1 MSNRQTW
8 LIFGIAVP
16 AAFAFVAWH
25 FRPAGPDGPQT
36 FVQPQSTSK
45 SSIAA
50 PPRPKPPSQAYAGS
64 HTCVEC
70 HTEISDQ
77 FAQHPMGRSM
87 SVTTEDTLAN
97 FHEHSQFAVDPSPHF
112 RHDLSYSA
120 VRIEDNMVHRETARD
135 RESGDILYHHDVPV
149 HFAVGSGKRGRSYIT
164 NRAGVML
171 MSPVTWYTAAKR
183 WDLSPGYKFQN
194 LHFNRRIV
202 DGCVQ
207 CHADRVAQ
215 NPESTHLFQKDP
227 FPELAISC
235 ERCHGPGESHV
246 NAWTVGN
253 GPTGEDPI
261 VNPEKLSGDLR
272 DHVCFQCHLIS
283 ESRLLRYGRSD
294 FDFRP
299 GDHITDI
306 WTTFVQGSGI
316 DSQSGTR
323 AVSQVGQMLSSRC
336 HLESDG
342 HMGCTSCH
350 DPHRTP
356 KPAEKHSFFRS
367 KCLTCHD
374 SERTECSEDV
384 AVRNALLEK
393 DSCITCHMPAVK
405 ANDVPHTS
413 LTDHR
418 ILKHANQS
426 TAESSP
432 KTPQLEIF
440 GLETGRVPSAEVDR
454 ATAVQM
460 VQSAEATG
468 SQVVAIQAI
477 PMLEEWVQAVPD
489 DLPAVAALGTAYSL
503 ADELSSA
510 QTTWEAGLKLAPRDE
525 RFLRQL
531 FILYHDAGQL
541 DKALQRGRQLILV
554 NPWDYEYHGRLAHI
568 LGQMGRIDDG
578 IRAAKQALKVNPSAY
593 RLHGW
598 LAEVYTRRND
608 LKSSRHHRDLYESLA
623 PVK

>member
-1 MSNRQTW
+1 M
-8 LIFGIAVP
+8 IFGKHTWHIVGSAVIGIIVFLMLSVRP
-16 AAFAFVAWH
+16 VERAPSPTTTEHAAEPPIL
-25 FRPAGPDGPQT
+25 RPAKPKKPTDG
-36 FVQPQSTSK
+36 FV
-45 SSIAA
+45 
-50 PPRPKPPSQAYAGS
+50 GS
-64 HTCVEC
+64 RTCVEC
-70 HTEISDQ
+70 HAEISEQ
-77 FAQHPMGRSM
+77 FAQHPMGQSM
-87 SVTTEDTLAN
+87 RVAGEDTVAN
-97 FHEHSQFAVDPSPHF
+97 FNEHSTFAVDPSPHF
-112 RHDLSYSA
+112 RHDLSYA
-120 VRIEDNMVHRETARD
+120 ATRVENTVFHCETALD
-135 RESGDILYHHDVPV
+135 RQSGDVVYHHDVPV

-171 MSPVTWYTAAKR
+171 MSPVTWYTAARR
-183 WDLSPGYKFQN
+183 WDLSPGYKLQN

-227 FPELAISC
+227 FPELAIGC

-261 VNPEKLSGDLR
+261 VNPAKLSGDLR
-272 DHVCFQCHLIS
+272 DHVCFQCHLIG

-316 DSQSGTR
+316 DSQSGTK
-323 AVSQVGQMLSSRC
+323 AVRQVGQMLSSRC
-336 HLESDG
+336 HLESGG

-374 SERTECSEDV
+374 SEKTECSKDV

-393 DSCITCHMPAVK
+393 DSCITCHMPATK

-418 ILKHANQS
+418 ILKHATQS
-426 TAESSP
+426 TAAFSP
-432 KTPQLEIF
+432 KTSQLEIF
-440 GLETGRVPSAEVDR
+440 GLETGSVPPAEIER
-454 ATAVQM
+454 ATALKM

-468 SQVVAIQAI
+468 NQVVAIQAI
-477 PMLEEWVQAVPD
+477 PTLEEWVQAVPD
-489 DLPAVAALGTAYSL
+489 DLPAVDALGTAYSL

-510 QTTWEAGLKLAPRDE
+510 QSTWEAGLKLAPRDE

-531 FILYHDAGQL
+531 FYLYHDSGQL
-541 DKALQRGRQLILV
+541 EKALQRGTQLIQV

-568 LGQMGRIDDG
+568 LGQTGRIEDG
-578 IRAAKQALKVNPSAY
+578 IRAAKQALEVNPSAY
-593 RLHGW
+593 QVHGW
-598 LAEVYTRRND
+598 LAEVYARRND
-608 LKSSRHHRDLYESLA
+608 PESSQRHRDLCESLA